1 MSGIG
6 KKIGKFVTLWKNFG
20 AGIAFGEL
28 KSSLAHEGA
37 DKVRA
42 DYVKHERVKKY
53 LLKKYG
59 YVVDKY
65 RNMAP
70 PHSEAIGSDAPIWI
84 VWYQGEENAP
94 ETVRMCIESV
104 RRHSGSHPVILLT
117 RDSIGEYV
125 KIPDHITEKLES
137 GSVTLTH
144 FSDILRFALLLQCG
158 GIYLDATTLVT
169 SDGAFCFDELP
180 LYTCRTGIR
189 PELDV
194 AKGLWVSYIF
204 AGGKGNGLA
213 SYMTEMF
220 SEYWKKEDKLI
231 TYLLVDCAIALAYEN
246 IPWVR
251 EMIDSLPESN
261 SEIYELE
268 DNSRGPYSD
277 DVYRRALS
285 CPFHKMTYKR
295 PHMCECA
302 DGTQTIYG
310 RLTEDIKSG
319 KL

>member
-59 YVVDKY
+59 YVVRKY
-65 RNMAP
+65 ADTAE
-70 PHSEAIGSDAPIWI
+70 PHTDAIGKDAPIWI

-94 ETVRMCIESV
+94 EIVRMCIDSV

-117 RDSIGEYV
+117 RDNIGEYV

-144 FSDILRFALLLQCG
+144 FSDILRFALLSQCG

-204 AGGKGNGLA
+204 AAGKGSSFA
-213 SYMTEMF
+213 EYMTEMF
-220 SEYWKKEDKLI
+220 SEDRKKESKLI
-231 TYLLVDCAIALAYEN
+231 KYLFGDWAIALAYEN
-246 IPWVR
+246 IPWFA
-251 EMIDSLPESN
+251 EMIKVLPESN

-268 DNSRGPYSD
+268 EHSREPYDKASYA
-277 DVYRRALS
+277 VALS

>member
-1 MSGIG
+1 MGKGKEVAYQAFFPHTLHMSSAGDAARAAFAEAFRKLQISNPSGRLTVKDIAALSGYDRHTFYYYFNGIHDLMEWV
-6 KKIGKFVTLWKNFG
+6 FD
-20 AGIAFGEL
+20 E
-28 KSSLAHEGA
+28 
-37 DKVRA
+37 
-42 DYVKHERVKKY
+42 
-53 LLKKYG
+53 
-59 YVVDKY
+59 
-65 RNMAP
+65 
-70 PHSEAIGSDAPIWI
+70 EASA
-84 VWYQGEENAP
+84 VL
-94 ETVRMCIESV
+94 S
-104 RRHSGSHPVILLT
+104 
-117 RDSIGEYV
+117 
-125 KIPDHITEKLES
+125 
-137 GSVTLTH
+137 
-144 FSDILRFALLLQCG
+144 QCG